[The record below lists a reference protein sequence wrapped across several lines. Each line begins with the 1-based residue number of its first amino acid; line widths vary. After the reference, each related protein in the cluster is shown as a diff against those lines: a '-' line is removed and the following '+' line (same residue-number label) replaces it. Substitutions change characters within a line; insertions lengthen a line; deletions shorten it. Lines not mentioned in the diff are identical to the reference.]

1 MFFKKIIII
10 IIILKTNLIGV
21 LTTRDHVTIKDAK
34 QPIKR
39 KDILHIFIDGI
50 PY

>member
-34 QPIKR
+34 QPIEN
-39 KDILHIFIDGI
+39 IFYIYLFI
-50 PY
+50 

>member
-1 MFFKKIIII
+1 VKAKIIA
-10 IIILKTNLIGV
+10 V
-21 LTTRDHVTIKDAK
+21 LASLPEIKIK
-34 QPIKR
+34 NTMQPVER